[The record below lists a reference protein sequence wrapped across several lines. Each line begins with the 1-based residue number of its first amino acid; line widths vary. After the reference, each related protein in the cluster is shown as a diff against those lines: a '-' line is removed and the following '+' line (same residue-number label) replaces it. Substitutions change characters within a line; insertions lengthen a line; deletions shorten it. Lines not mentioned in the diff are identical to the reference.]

1 MSKIKLQLKSE
12 IKHGTYTGYTRT
24 IGRCIAIIRQLWIVC
39 LIEISQLCHTNLLIS
54 VDIFFPV
61 TGSSQCEE
69 NKLLNT
75 ANMN

>member
-1 MSKIKLQLKSE
+1 MSKIELQLKSE
-12 IKHGTYTGYTRT
+12 IKNGTDYTRT
-24 IGRCIAIIRQLWIVC
+24 IGRCVAIIRQLWIVC

-75 ANMN
+75 VNMN